1 MSSPDYAKPIPS
13 ARTLSR
19 RIALATALLA
29 ASFAGGCFQPLY
41 SEATLS
47 PQTGGS
53 VRSAFKS
60 VEIPEIKGQIGHFL
74 RNELVFELDGG
85 GAPDA
90 AKRLRFDA
98 SIAESIDVV
107 TVDYLNARADS
118 AVLVVTATW
127 SLRDKASSKTVSSGV
142 NTIRI
147 PYERSSQRF
156 ATVRAARDAQV
167 RAAKSLAT
175 IIRGQMAADL
185 VTG

>member
-1 MSSPDYAKPIPS
+1 MSSPEFAQPVGS
-13 ARTLSR
+13 WSLWARRAMLT
-19 RIALATALLA
+19 TALLVA
-29 ASFAGGCFQPLY
+29 AFAGGCFQPLY

-53 VRSAFKS
+53 VRSALRS
-60 VEIPEIKGQIGHFL
+60 VEIPEIKGLIGHYL
-74 RNELVFELDGG
+74 RNELVFELDGS

-90 AKRLRFDA
+90 EKRLRFDA
-98 SIAESIDVV
+98 AISEAIDVV

-118 AVLVVTATW
+118 AVLVATATW
-127 SLRDKASSKTVSSGV
+127 SLKDKVSGKVVSSGV
-142 NTIRI
+142 NSIRI

-156 ATVRAARDAQV
+156 ATVRAARDAQL
-167 RAAKSLAT
+167 RAAKTLAT

>member
-1 MSSPDYAKPIPS
+1 MSSPEFAQTLRSTRLLPR
-13 ARTLSR
+13 RTM
-19 RIALATALLA
+19 LAAALLA
-29 ASFAGGCFQPLY
+29 AAFTGGCFQPLY

-47 PQTGGS
+47 PATGGS
-53 VRSAFKS
+53 VRSALRS
-60 VEIPEIKGQIGHFL
+60 IEIPEIKGLIGHYL
-74 RNELVFELDGG
+74 RNELVFELDGSG
-85 GAPDA
+85 EPDA
-90 AKRLRFDA
+90 TKRLVFSA
-98 SIAESIDVV
+98 SVSESIDVV

-118 AVLVVTATW
+118 AVLVASATW
-127 SLRDKASSKTVSSGV
+127 SLKDKAGKIVSSGV

>member
-1 MSSPDYAKPIPS
+1 MSSPEFAQTLRS
-13 ARTLSR
+13 AWVSPR
-19 RIALATALLA
+19 RAMLA
-29 ASFAGGCFQPLY
+29 AALIASAFAGGCFQPLY

-53 VRSAFKS
+53 VRSALRS
-60 VEIPEIKGQIGHFL
+60 VEIPEIKGLIGHYL

-85 GAPDA
+85 GAADA
-90 AKRLRFDA
+90 EKRLRFDA
-98 SIAESIDVV
+98 SIAEAIDVV

-127 SLRDKASSKTVSSGV
+127 SLKDKISSKTVSSGV

-156 ATVRAARDAQV
+156 ATVRAARDAQL